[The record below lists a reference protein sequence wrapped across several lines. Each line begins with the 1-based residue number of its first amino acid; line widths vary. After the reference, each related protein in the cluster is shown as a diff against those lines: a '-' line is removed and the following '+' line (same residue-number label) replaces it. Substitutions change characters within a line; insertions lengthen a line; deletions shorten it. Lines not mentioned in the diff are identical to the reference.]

1 MEVVDRYND
10 RGLWRRSLFSKYGK
24 GCCLGFKRNSI
35 RVQCGEGTSLGC
47 LVCVLLGRYVMVY
60 EHLFLGSCVGG
71 RAKSR

>member
-1 MEVVDRYND
+1 MIGVCGEDLCFQSMVKDVA
-10 RGLWRRSLFSKYGK
+10 WVSKGTL
-24 GCCLGFKRNSI
+24 LGI
-35 RVQCGEGTSLGC
+35 QCGEGTSLGC